1 MPEAWSAIARATAA
15 GPFTPAGTARA
26 FTLLELLLD
35 VVQPVELEDE
45 VTSRAGDLARSLRLR
60 GSDAVHLASYERI
73 EDGDAV
79 LVAADGE
86 LARAAGSLG
95 YAIAVPGAR

>member
-1 MPEAWSAIARATAA
+1 VPESWSAIARATAA

-26 FTLLELLLD
+26 FALLD
-35 VVQPVELEDE
+35 VLLGLVQPVELEE
-45 VTSRAGDLARSLRLR
+45 AVTERAGELARSLRLR

-73 EDGDAV
+73 EDGDAL

-86 LARAAGSLG
+86 LARAASTLG
-95 YAIAVPGAR
+95 YAVATPGGG